1 MGVLRPR
8 EKSLFCAAPAGWF
21 KGSLTFLLWKLFR
34 AEATPGLR
42 KQRGVEAFHTEGVG
56 WFPREKVYVAH
67 THTPTPPQLEAC
79 RLTPFCSAH
88 GKYKEAYTIWAVW

>member
-1 MGVLRPR
+1 MGVRRPG

-42 KQRGVEAFHTEGVG
+42 EQRGVEAIHTEGVG
-56 WFPREKVYVAH
+56 WFPREKGYVAH
-67 THTPTPPQLEAC
+67 THTPSPAQPSPPHPGW
-79 RLTPFCSAH
+79 RR
-88 GKYKEAYTIWAVW
+88 GG